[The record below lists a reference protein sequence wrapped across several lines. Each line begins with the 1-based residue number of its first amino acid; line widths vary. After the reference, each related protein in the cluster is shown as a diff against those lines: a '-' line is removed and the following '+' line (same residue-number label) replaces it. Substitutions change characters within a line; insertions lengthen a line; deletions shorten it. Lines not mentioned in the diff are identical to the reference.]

1 MEAIIE
7 VNELFKAFGKGKNR
21 VEAVRGI
28 SLQIYEGE
36 IFGFLGPN
44 GAGKTTCL
52 KMIVGLLKP
61 DSGVVKILGV
71 NPNINGK
78 EIKRKLGIIPQM
90 PTFYEDLTVRENL
103 EFIAKIY
110 DIPILEARERI
121 NHLITQIGLKKKR
134 NALTKTLSGGQK
146 RRLNLILALVHD
158 PQIILCDEPTPGL
171 DPQSRMIVWDFIK
184 KLPAEGKTVILT
196 THYMEEADRLSN
208 RIAIIDHGE
217 ILVLNSPDQ
226 LKASVG
232 KGDIVEIS
240 LKGDEP
246 NLESIMDTLKDPISN
261 LLIEDVFYL
270 NRKLVIRA
278 RDLIP
283 KLNRILSLIEK
294 TGAIEIENLSI
305 RGTTLEDV
313 FIHLTGRSLRE

>member
-1 MEAIIE
+1 MDTIIE

-52 KMIVGLLKP
+52 KMMVGLLKP

-71 NPNINGK
+71 NPNINGT

-90 PTFYEDLTVRENL
+90 PTFYEDLTVQENL
-103 EFIAKIY
+103 EFIARIY
-110 DIPILEARERI
+110 DIPILEARDRI
-121 NHLITQIGLKKKR
+121 NQLITQVGLKKKR
-134 NALTKTLSGGQK
+134 DAITKTLSGGQK

-184 KLPAEGKTVILT
+184 KLPTEGKTVILT

-240 LKGDEP
+240 LKGNEP
-246 NLESIMDTLKDPISN
+246 NLESIMGTLKDPVSN
-261 LLIEDVFYL
+261 LLIEDIFYL

-283 KLNRILSLIEK
+283 KLNRILSLLEK